1 MSRNQGRSDP
11 MRSSS
16 PTRHTQVPSHSHHL
30 SSHFPSDPITPR
42 LRLLS
47 RLTKTLQSELR
58 ECAEDAEEGGLGEHV
73 LGMDE
78 AWKESWQEMAAME
91 ERKKLFEEATT
102 DVEGTLQ
109 RIQQVQVVPVGKTNW
124 ARNQQYVTFRQ
135 DIWVP
140 PFTILSLSV

>member
-11 MRSSS
+11 LRSSS
-16 PTRHTQVPSHSHHL
+16 PTKHPQAPSLSHHL
-30 SSHFPSDPITPR
+30 PSHYASDPITPR

-58 ECAEDAEEGGLGEHV
+58 ECAEDAEEAGLGEHV
-73 LGMDE
+73 QEMDE
-78 AWKESWQEMAAME
+78 AWKESWQEIEAME
-91 ERKKLFEEATT
+91 ERKELFEGATT

-109 RIQQVQVVPVGKTNW
+109 RMQVVQAIPVGKANW

-140 PFTILSLSV
+140 FTLLSFPV